1 MTANNSSGSSIQPPQ
16 PVAISSVDVPI
27 FFGLNA
33 VMLAVLGFL
42 GKWAFGQ
49 VVRGWEQNFTRIEK
63 EIENLQDSQAGFCDI
78 YVRQSDFVRTT
89 VSIDNK
95 LNAIA
100 QRQDEQFHMLLD
112 RLDKK

>member
-1 MTANNSSGSSIQPPQ
+1 MTGSNVTVQST
-16 PVAISSVDVPI
+16 PVTSVDVPI
-27 FFGLNA
+27 VFGLNM
-33 VMLAVLGFL
+33 VMFALLGFL

-49 VVRGWEQNFTRIEK
+49 VVRGWEQNFTRLER
-63 EIENLQDSQAGFCDI
+63 EIEILQDSQSNFGDV
-78 YVRQSDFVRTT
+78 YVRQADFVRTT

-100 QRQDEQFHMLLD
+100 QRQDEQLYVILD

>member
-1 MTANNSSGSSIQPPQ
+1 MATANNQAVVQQLAPT
-16 PVAISSVDVPI
+16 SVDVPI
-27 FFGLNA
+27 VFGLNT
-33 VMLAVLGFL
+33 VMFVVLGFL

-49 VVRGWEQNFTRIEK
+49 VVRGWESNFSRLEK
-63 EIENLQDSQAGFCDI
+63 EIQSLQDSQSTMCDI

-112 RLDKK
+112 KLDRK

>member
-1 MTANNSSGSSIQPPQ
+1 M
-16 PVAISSVDVPI
+16 
-27 FFGLNA
+27 F
-33 VMLAVLGFL
+33 AVLGFL

-49 VVRGWEQNFTRIEK
+49 VVRGWEKNFTRLEK
-63 EIENLQDSQAGFCDI
+63 EIQSLQDSQATMCDV